1 MIAPRLRPGL
11 IILLAM
17 LMLAA
22 QTLLAWHAPSHLHDG
37 AGHHGSHS
45 DSGHHGNAL
54 HDHALHDHVLHGHVL
69 LDTSDDESSNSHHCP
84 LGINSHGTAA
94 CDTPRDMQ
102 AIRSYRLFLHNS
114 IAALCEPLYC
124 GTLPR
129 GPPLNS

>member
-1 MIAPRLRPGL
+1 MTAARPASGL
-11 IILLAM
+11 IMLLAM
-17 LMLAA
+17 LILVA

-37 AGHHGSHS
+37 AAHYGDPHYGDHSDAAHHGTIF
-45 DSGHHGNAL
+45 NEAFNE
-54 HDHALHDHVLHGHVL
+54 V
-69 LDTSDDESSNSHHCP
+69 SDDEASNSDTHNCP

-94 CDTPRDMQ
+94 CDSPRNLQ
-102 AIRSYRLFLHNS
+102 TTRSSGLFLHNN

>member
-1 MIAPRLRPGL
+1 M
-11 IILLAM
+11 LLTM
-17 LMLAA
+17 LMLVA

-37 AGHHGSHS
+37 TSHYGSHSETGHHGTIF
-45 DSGHHGNAL
+45 NE
-54 HDHALHDHVLHGHVL
+54 VFNE
-69 LDTSDDESSNSHHCP
+69 TSNHETSNSDTHNCP

-94 CDTPRDMQ
+94 CDSSRDMQ
-102 AIRSYRLFLHNS
+102 ATRPSGLFLHNN